1 MIDIT
6 KTLTAALY
14 WEVKEAGTFCDFEY
28 LRYLL
33 VIHDA
38 LPQNHYPLGGVHYD
52 RFISAVEE
60 EYRIAVAEHGGGG
73 ITFVDWCDR
82 HGILGE

>member
-1 MIDIT
+1 MVAID
-6 KTLTAALY
+6 KVVTAALF
-14 WEVKEAGTFCDFEY
+14 WEVKKAGTFCEFDY

-38 LPQNHYPLGGVHYD
+38 LPRDHYPLGGMYYD
-52 RFISAVEE
+52 RFISAVEK
-60 EYRIAVAEHGGGG
+60 EYMIVVAEHGGDG
-73 ITFVDWCDR
+73 ISFVDWCDR